1 MYMATLVWICTS
13 NLSLMHEMPMV
24 NYDPIA
30 KLSCIDSI
38 HQQQKIDDALRVSG
52 LIDKTQP
59 KLSPV
64 VSPPFMMS
72 AIC

>member
-1 MYMATLVWICTS
+1 MATLVWIYTS
-13 NLSLMHEMPMV
+13 NLILMHEMPMV
-24 NYDPIA
+24 NCDPVA

-38 HQQQKIDDALRVSG
+38 HQQQKIDDALKVSG

-59 KLSPV
+59 KSSPV